1 MLHTEGLLF
10 YVCGET
16 AVVNHGIERGIDEI
30 FVITLGVNMCRQILA
45 LHKFGDSE
53 KRHTLPFQAEL
64 TPRSDAVEISRV
76 FELFQVERDEVFQV
90 PENCLSFLT

>member
-1 MLHTEGLLF
+1 MLHAEGLLF

-16 AVVNHGIERGIDEI
+16 VVVHHGIERGIDGI
-30 FVITLGVNMCRQILA
+30 FIITLEVNMGRWILA